1 MESIFHFIE
10 TVSIFLLIFIGIG
23 FFFINKMLNKKK
35 IHQAMNYKLM
45 SIRVPR
51 DIAQDKNE
59 NAKKIAEMISTCD
72 QMISTLNKFKYPIV
86 FEVASPIDSKEI
98 TFYVACHRKHIEMIQ
113 KMITAYFPFGEVME
127 TNDYT
132 VFGLTNFTGGA
143 VGKLNTHFA
152 LPIKTYANF
161 ESDPFSAILNA
172 FSKIEEKEGMAMQLI
187 INSTT
192 GEKKEIKKILEDLKK
207 GKKEKDL
214 FSRKIVDFSEF
225 GSSLNPF
232 QKSEKD
238 KKEEEV
244 KMVDETLV
252 KNVESKI
259 AQPLFDVNVRV
270 FVSSPNKDRIDDLL
284 QEIRNGFMQLS
295 TPVLNLI
302 ELKKVKGKALKDLTF
317 KYIYRLFDNKTRMVL
332 NSSEI
337 NSF

>member
-10 TVSIFLLIFIGIG
+10 TISIFLLIFIGAG
-23 FFFINKMLNKKK
+23 FVFINKFMKKKK
-35 IHQAMNYKLM
+35 IHQTMNYKLM
-45 SIRVPR
+45 LIKVPR
-51 DIAQDKNE
+51 DISQDKNE

-72 QMISTLNKFKYPIV
+72 QMISNLNRFKHPIV
-86 FEVASPIDSKEI
+86 FEVASPIDSREI
-98 TFYVACHRKHIEMIQ
+98 MFYVACHRKHIEMIQ
-113 KMITAYFPFGEVME
+113 KMITAYFPFSEVTE
-127 TNDYT
+127 SNDYT
-132 VFGLTNFTGGA
+132 VFGLTNYNGGA
-143 VGKLNTHFA
+143 VGKLTTHFA

-172 FSKIEEKEGMAMQLI
+172 FSKIEEKEGMALQLI
-187 INSTT
+187 LNSTS

-214 FSRKIVDFSEF
+214 FSRKIIDFSEI
-225 GSSLNPF
+225 GASLSPF

-252 KNVESKI
+252 KSVESKI
-259 AQPLFDVNVRV
+259 SQPLYDVNIRV
-270 FVSSPNKDRIDDLL
+270 LISSPSKDRVDDLM
-284 QEIRNGFMQLS
+284 QELRNGFAQLS
-295 TPVLNLI
+295 TPILNLI
-302 ELKKVKGKALKDLTF
+302 ELKKVKGSALKDLTF
-317 KYIYRLFDNKTRMVL
+317 KYIYRMFDSKTRIVL